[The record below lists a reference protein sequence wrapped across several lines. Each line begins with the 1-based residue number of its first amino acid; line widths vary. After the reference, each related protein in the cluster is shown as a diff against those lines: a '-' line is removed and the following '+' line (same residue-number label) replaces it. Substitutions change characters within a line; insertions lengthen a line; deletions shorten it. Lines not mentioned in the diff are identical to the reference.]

1 MDRGATSVELVNEK
15 AWLGR
20 SRQPDECDAVSTASL
35 RQQRYADEESPEA
48 YNRDSAGKLTELSG
62 RDYLPI
68 IC

>member
-1 MDRGATSVELVNEK
+1 MDRGATSIELMKE
-15 AWLGR
+15 LGLGGHV
-20 SRQPDECDAVSTASL
+20 SRMNVMPSALLCL

-48 YNRDSAGKLTELSG
+48 YNRDSAGKLTELSD